1 MNLNIVSCFSPQGDP
16 SISEDKTNED
26 AEENVGDPANGD
38 DEQQVK
44 VVSSTEIRELYA
56 ITPPA
61 SFTDSSEEDDGS
73 TEISPL
79 VRKEATLNETVPSTE
94 LPEPSTSRSST
105 SWETRPLLSRQ
116 IEIDQASQSSK
127 DTNANSLDQDE
138 AVENSSRECPRV
150 KVPNSLNIAESDD
163 QLESQRVTPILFTL
177 SPTKKGTSQVV
188 SVIATRDLPAA
199 FSRPSSMPN
208 SPCARKPK
216 VVRIPKSPKSFR
228 GMFGFRGSSE
238 KDIDN
243 TSSDSNSRTSNGNIS
258 TANAATIDSTASE
271 NTLIDSSNNIDVCAK
286 NEDVVANCDMQL
298 NGTDLTN
305 NHHRKSDCTCCT
317 INHSATCS
325 ASNPE
330 NAHSS
335 AERNTSKSMS
345 IEDALIV
352 FHSEPLPARSP
363 ISSQRTSHRD
373 SLSEKELNTN
383 DSFEESTNN
392 SDKGYESVDNSPCVE
407 NDEGI
412 CRSLI
417 TSGTKPPNGISK
429 LAQNG
434 ILEQVA
440 PNGLDDIAVTSSEPK
455 RSVWLPLSDSKA
467 PLGRNTVTTVTAGK
481 QDSNLFSQ
489 TAV

>member
-16 SISEDKTNED
+16 SVSEDKKNED
-26 AEENVGDPANGD
+26 AEENVGDPTNDD

-61 SFTDSSEEDDGS
+61 NFTDSSEEDDGS

-138 AVENSSRECPRV
+138 AVENSSRESPRV

-188 SVIATRDLPAA
+188 SVVATRDLPAA

-228 GMFGFRGSSE
+228 GMFSFRGSSE
-238 KDIDN
+238 KDIDK
-243 TSSDSNSRTSNGNIS
+243 TSFDSNSRTSNGNIS
-258 TANAATIDSTASE
+258 TANAATIDSTASA
-271 NTLIDSSNNIDVCAK
+271 NTFIDSSNNIDVCAK

-298 NGTDLTN
+298 NYTDLSN

-325 ASNPE
+325 TSNSE

-335 AERNTSKSMS
+335 AERNTSKSMA
-345 IEDALIV
+345 IEDTLIV
-352 FHSEPLPARSP
+352 FHSEPLPARSI

-383 DSFEESTNN
+383 DSFEEATNN
-392 SDKGYESVDNSPCVE
+392 SDKGYESVDNSACVE
-407 NDEGI
+407 NEEGI

-434 ILEQVA
+434 ILEHVA

-455 RSVWLPLSDSKA
+455 RSVWLPLADSKA
-467 PLGRNTVTTVTAGK
+467 PPGRNTVTTVTAGK